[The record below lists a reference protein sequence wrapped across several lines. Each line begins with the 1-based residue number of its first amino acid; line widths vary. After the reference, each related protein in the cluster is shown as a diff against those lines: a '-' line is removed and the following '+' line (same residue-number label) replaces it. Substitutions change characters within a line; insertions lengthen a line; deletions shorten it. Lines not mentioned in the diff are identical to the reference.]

1 MRIVILRE
9 RNAGG
14 MNSLFRKSECL
25 VAMQLFFQH
34 DVVKIGE

>member
-1 MRIVILRE
+1 MVGE
-9 RNAGG
+9 
-14 MNSLFRKSECL
+14 MSSPFRKAVML